1 LRCWLPFRVQ
11 PHAAT
16 SATLAG
22 AYPFLAEAGLGS
34 RGLLVGADLH
44 SGAAFVYDPWQL
56 YADGHLTN
64 PNVVL
69 AGVIGS
75 GKSALAKALVT
86 RACAFGIR
94 GYVPADP
101 KGEWT
106 AVAAAVG
113 GSTIAVGHGLPT
125 RLNPLDAATRP
136 ADIDDRAWRALVR
149 SRRRELLGVL
159 TEQVLARPLLPVE
172 HTAVDAALEA
182 ACQASAEPTLPAVVD
197 HLLRPAPEVP
207 EAAQLRADGRDPGH
221 ALRRLVHGDLA
232 GLFDGP
238 STTAVD
244 PAAPLVTLDLSR
256 VTGNDVLLA
265 LVSTCASTWMEAAL
279 TAPGSGHRWVVYD
292 EAWRTLRHPALIRRM
307 QSQWKL
313 SRAYGIA
320 NLMVIHRLSDLDA
333 VGDQGSQSRALAAGL
348 LADCST
354 RIVYRQE
361 TDQLATSAAAL
372 GLNDTERD
380 LLPRLGVGQGLWRI
394 RDHAHLV
401 QHQLTAGEHAV
412 FDTTTPM
419 RGKGE
424 KFP

>member
-1 LRCWLPFRVQ
+1 LRCWLPLRVQ

-34 RGLLVGADLH
+34 PGLLVGTDLH
-44 SGAAFVYDPWQL
+44 SGTAFVYDPWQL
-56 YADGHLTN
+56 YAAGLLTN

-86 RACAFGIR
+86 RACAFGVR

-113 GSTIAVGHGLPT
+113 GSTIALGHGLPT
-125 RLNPLDAATRP
+125 RLNPLDAGTRP
-136 ADIDDRAWRALVR
+136 PDLDDRAWPALVR

-159 TEQVLARPLLPVE
+159 AEQVLDRPLLPVE
-172 HTAVDAALEA
+172 HTAVDTALDAASD
-182 ACQASAEPTLPAVVD
+182 ASPVPTLPAVVD
-197 HLLRPAPEVP
+197 HLLRPAGP
-207 EAAQLRADGRDPGH
+207 EAALLRADGRDPGH

-265 LVSTCASTWMEAAL
+265 LVTTCASTWMEAAV
-279 TAPGSGHRWVVYD
+279 TDPGSGHRWVVYD
-292 EAWRTLRHPALIRRM
+292 EAWRTMRHPALIRRM

-320 NLMVIHRLSDLDA
+320 NLMIIHRLSDLDA
-333 VGDQGSQSRALAAGL
+333 VGDHGSQTRALAAGL

-372 GLNDTERD
+372 GLTGTERD

-394 RDHAHLV
+394 RDHAYLV
-401 QHQLTAGEHAV
+401 QHQLTTGEHEV
-412 FDTTTPM
+412 FDTTARM
-419 RGKGE
+419 RG
-424 KFP
+424 